1 MSDAFA
7 REFLKFEVTE
17 TDEGK
22 GYWLDQPWVDE
33 EQRASLSKAHVLVV
47 PHVRDGSEGPVFPDG
62 SEAFLARFRE
72 VLGTDA
78 SLGIAI
84 RGADY
89 HELALHSKAW
99 RLPTLF
105 VSSVAIPLVINILA
119 ARIDTLLPEHKTGDT
134 AEITLIVE
142 GAHHKT
148 LKVQFKGD
156 PKDLGDLLQRS
167 IPRFIHELDDAPAA
181 PHQAHPWARLRASK
195 VSRAQT
201 SLR

>member
-7 REFLKFEVTE
+7 REFLKFEVQE
-17 TDEGK
+17 TNEGK
-22 GYWLDQPWVDE
+22 GYWLNQPWVDE
-33 EQRASLSKAHVLVV
+33 GQRASLLKADVLAV
-47 PHVRDGSEGPVFPDG
+47 PHVSGEAEGPVFPDG

-72 VLGTDA
+72 ILGTNA

-105 VSSVAIPLVINILA
+105 VSAVAVPLVINILA
-119 ARIDTLLPEHKTGDT
+119 ARIDTLLPGHKTGDT

-142 GAHHKT
+142 GEHHKT
-148 LKVQFKGD
+148 LKLEFKGD
-156 PKDLGDLLQRS
+156 PKDLGDLLQRA
-167 IPRFIHELDDAPAA
+167 IPRFIDELDAAPAA
-181 PHQAHPWARLRASK
+181 PHQAHPRTRLRAPK
-195 VSRAQT
+195 G
-201 SLR
+201 